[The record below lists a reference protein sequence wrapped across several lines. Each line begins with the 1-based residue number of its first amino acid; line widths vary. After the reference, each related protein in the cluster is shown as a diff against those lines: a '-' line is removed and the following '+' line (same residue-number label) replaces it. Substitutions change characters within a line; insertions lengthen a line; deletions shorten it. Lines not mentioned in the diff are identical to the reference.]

1 LKWFYE
7 MYGANDEIY
16 MILLIYM
23 IFLRLTYVLFVTV
36 KNVLT

>member
-1 LKWFYE
+1 